1 VPILLLLLA
10 NAVWGSS
17 YVVAK
22 VALEEIPPPLLAALR
37 FTLAGAVLWLILAS
51 RRSSLKLPTPGDAC
65 RLLALGLVGIGMNG
79 LLGYWGV
86 SLTTATDAALLIV
99 GEVLFTTLLAI
110 ALIGE
115 HLTRARSLG
124 LLVGVLGVIVLIAG
138 GAVAQPTPEA
148 PARALG
154 DLLILAGLAFESLHT
169 VLGTRL
175 SQRYDAL
182 TVLTLTVS
190 GSCLIWLPLI
200 GIFAQQSG
208 LHLPSP
214 QASVGVLYLA
224 GVTSVA
230 CYLVWFAV
238 LRRGGATLGA
248 LSLLAQPVVGALL
261 GILLLGDLLTG
272 STLLGGAFVLACL
285 VLASLPA
292 RSTGPQKTAASTFTT
307 AE

>member
-1 VPILLLLLA
+1 
-10 NAVWGSS
+10 
-17 YVVAK
+17 
-22 VALEEIPPPLLAALR
+22 
-37 FTLAGAVLWLILAS
+37 
-51 RRSSLKLPTPGDAC
+51 
-65 RLLALGLVGIGMNG
+65 M
-79 LLGYWGV
+79 
-86 SLTTATDAALLIV
+86 IV

-115 HLTRARSLG
+115 QLTRPRTVA

-138 GAVAQPTPEA
+138 GAAAQPTPEA

-154 DLLILAGLAFESLHT
+154 DVLILAGLAFESLHT

-182 TVLTLTVS
+182 TVLTLTIS
-190 GSCLIWLPLI
+190 GSCFIWLPVIVL
-200 GIFAQQSG
+200 FAQQSG

-214 QASVGVLYLA
+214 QASIGVLYLA

-238 LRRGGATLGA
+238 LRRAGATLGA

-261 GILLLGDLLTG
+261 GILLLSDPLT
-272 STLLGGAFVLACL
+272 STTLLGGACVLACV
-285 VLASLPA
+285 VLAALPA
-292 RSTGPQKTAASTFTT
+292 RSSAPPKTTASTFTT